1 VPRAHVAEV
10 ISVKVSLAQD
20 NDATGQA
27 RTHSEKNWET
37 MLNALK
43 KFLEQ

>member
-1 VPRAHVAEV
+1 MPRAHVAEV
-10 ISVKVSLAQD
+10 IAVKESLAPD
-20 NDATGQA
+20 NNATEKA